1 MTTQQPTTETMD
13 LAISRSFVESLRA
26 ELRGLPETKL
36 LELTAGLNRQGLNF
50 LRDDFPLLSHR
61 HQLPPDGD
69 WTTWLLL
76 GGRGAGKTRAGAE
89 WVRGLAMGKTPYANK
104 PVSPIALIGETEHDA
119 REVMIEGVSGLM
131 AVHKRNERPV
141 WISSRRRIEW
151 PSGAFAQIFSAE
163 DPDSLRGPQFAAAW
177 CDDVMMDKTFSDAA
191 KGIGLPNE
199 VYVIAGMPA
208 SGTRLI
214 YGLLEVRAAYT
225 PANAEVFTIAL
236 EIDQD

>member
-1 MTTQQPTTETMD
+1 
-13 LAISRSFVESLRA
+13 
-26 ELRGLPETKL
+26 LPETKRQAL
-36 LELTAGLNRQGLNF
+36 VASFNRRGLNRFG
-50 LRDDFPLLSHR
+50 DDFSLLSHD
-61 HQLPPDGD
+61 HQFPPDGD

-89 WVRGLAMGKTPYANK
+89 WVRGLAMGKSPYADR
-104 PVSPIALIGETEHDA
+104 PVSPIALVGETEHDA
-119 REVMIEGVSGLM
+119 REVMIEGVAGLM
-131 AVHKRNERPV
+131 AVHKRDERPV

-177 CDDVMMDKTFSDAA
+177 CDDVVMDKIFTDSA

-199 VYVIAGMPA
+199 GYVIAGMPA